1 MTLPE
6 EDDTLRSLEVKGFAA
21 FVIGA
26 GGLVVLAWSEPVSI
40 MFKKFPSDIRKAF
53 SEDIKP
59 LVYRMRGGPTCL
71 FLPDPAAPAVSVQAW
86 FRVGS
91 LTETA
96 PLEGISHFLEHMI
109 FKGSENLE
117 VGELAS
123 MAESSGGD
131 INAYT
136 TNESTHYDLISMP
149 DKFEGCL
156 EALLDALW
164 WPRFEEDE
172 IRQERQVILS
182 EFNRTYEQPDQL
194 LQYHLY
200 REAYGPRHPYG
211 RAILGTRQTLKS
223 IDAAGLKK
231 YHKQFYTP
239 SSAVLVFAGAFDV
252 PRVKSILRKRRKRFL
267 TKWPKPGRRK
277 MPKVPLPTP
286 LKAGPRIVVRRGR
299 SGTAHVELAFE
310 IPPLT
315 HRDAPVLEVLGIVL
329 GAGES
334 SRLYEHLCMDTS
346 LMFDV
351 SADVYLSGGP
361 GLFFLGGY
369 AMPENVEQAI
379 EQILHVAKQI
389 IEDRP
394 LTPDELDKVRMN
406 YLTGLEFRREGMTGR
421 ARVAGYSE
429 LITGDPNYHLNYMK
443 MLLEVDANDVSDVA
457 RRYLSPSRLTAGVF
471 LPKGEAP
478 RVGVR
483 KIRNAIWS
491 GFENHLEQKRNDAN
505 RNQGIAEKSAA
516 SRRTRSVSPQRS
528 YLKNTR
534 RSEAKNTPI
543 ETKLPGGGRLVM
555 LPDSGPP
562 VFSMRAVFLGGQRNE
577 SARQAG
583 LHALMMSA
591 APMATERCPSFIHTK
606 EVEGLGASIDGF
618 SGRNTFGLTASG
630 LSAVMPEVMER
641 FVELLSA
648 PAFDKDDIE
657 FARAELNAERDSE
670 LDDLGQWCRF
680 KGYQLLYGKH
690 PLGRHPLGT
699 TRTMAAFNQRVLRR
713 EWRKR
718 TSPANLVIAAAGNFD
733 VSYLEEHLPEM
744 LKPWAASDPPETPVL
759 QLATPKS
766 LSRRRYRSYELDGA
780 SQSHI
785 HMSFLGTT
793 FHDPARHAL
802 AIISAALGSQAGGLF
817 LELREK
823 RGLAYDVGVSS
834 YESLDPGP
842 ISIYAATSAGMEKLA
857 IDLMRQEIARVSCE
871 GLDDEEFQRAKS
883 YLIGG
888 LSRAH
893 QRAFARAADLAGR
906 FTHGLGWETLEETKR
921 QIERVE
927 MSAVTKTA
935 RHYMKPSKECLVIV
949 SGNTLK

>member
-1 MTLPE
+1 MGE
-6 EDDTLRSLEVKGFAA
+6 A
-21 FVIGA
+21 F
-26 GGLVVLAWSEPVSI
+26 L
-40 MFKKFPSDIRKAF
+40 
-53 SEDIKP
+53 EDIKP

-71 FLPDPAAPAVSVQAW
+71 FLPDSAAPAVSVQAW

-91 LTETA
+91 LTETDRLA
-96 PLEGISHFLEHMI
+96 GISHFLEHMI
-109 FKGSENLE
+109 FKGSGNLE

-123 MAESSGGD
+123 LAESSGGD

-164 WPRFEEDE
+164 WPRFEESE
-172 IRQERQVILS
+172 VQQERQVILS
-182 EFNRTYEQPDQL
+182 EFNRTYEQPDQV

-223 IDAAGLKK
+223 IGTAELKK
-231 YHKQFYTP
+231 YHKKFYAP

-252 PRVKSILRKRRKRFL
+252 PRVKSILRKRRKIFRV
-267 TKWPKPGRRK
+267 KWSIPGPRK
-277 MPKVPLPTP
+277 MPKAPRPTP

-299 SGTAHVELAFE
+299 SGTALVELAFE

-369 AMPENVEQAI
+369 TAPENAEKAI
-379 EQILHVAKQI
+379 EQILQVAKQI

-406 YLTGLEFRREGMTGR
+406 YLTGLEFRRERMTGR

-429 LITGDPNYHLNYMK
+429 LITGDPNYYVKYMK
-443 MLLEVDANDVSDVA
+443 MVMAVDANDVSDVA
-457 RRYLSPSRLTAGVF
+457 RRYLSSSRLTAGVF
-471 LPKGEAP
+471 FPKGEAP

-483 KIRNAIWS
+483 RIRNAIWG
-491 GFENHLEQKRNDAN
+491 GFENHLERKRDDTNGN
-505 RNQGIAEKSAA
+505 RGVTEKSAV
-516 SRRTRSVSPQRS
+516 SWRTRSASQKRGHVKNRGRS
-528 YLKNTR
+528 RAK
-534 RSEAKNTPI
+534 SEPI

-555 LPDSGPP
+555 LPDSGPL
-562 VFSMRAVFLGGQRNE
+562 VFSMRAVFPGGQRNE

-583 LHALMMSA
+583 LHAFMTSA
-591 APMATERCPSFIHTK
+591 APMAPENCPSFIHTK
-606 EVEGLGASIDGF
+606 EVEGLGASINGF

-630 LSAVMPEVMER
+630 LSAVLPEVMGR
-641 FVELLSA
+641 FMEIISA
-648 PAFDKDDIE
+648 PAFDEDDVE
-657 FARAELNAERDSE
+657 FTRAELNAERDSE
-670 LDDLGQWCRF
+670 LDDLGQWCRL

-699 TRTMAAFNQRVLRR
+699 YKTIAAFNRNGLKR

-718 TSPANLVIAAAGNFD
+718 VTPAELVITAAGNFGA
-733 VSYLEEHLPEM
+733 SYLEEHLPKM
-744 LKPWAASDPPETPVL
+744 LRPWAESAPRKTPVL
-759 QLATPKS
+759 QPATPRS
-766 LSRRRYRSYELDGA
+766 LSRKRFRSYKIDGA

-802 AIISAALGSQAGGLF
+802 AVITAALGSQGGGLF

-823 RGLAYDVGVSS
+823 RGLAYDISVSS
-834 YESLDPGP
+834 YESQDPGP
-842 ISIYAATSAGMEKLA
+842 ISIYAATPVGKENFV
-857 IDLMRQEIARVSCE
+857 IDLIRQEITRVSKE
-871 GLDDEEFQRAKS
+871 GLGEEAFQRAKA
-883 YLIGG
+883 YLVGV
-888 LSRAH
+888 LSRSH

-906 FTHGLGWETLEETKR
+906 FVHGLGWETLEETKR
-921 QIERVE
+921 QIERVDID
-927 MSAVTKTA
+927 AVTDAA
-935 RHYMKPSKECLVIV
+935 RQFMKPSKECLVIV
-949 SGNTLK
+949 SGKSLN

>member
-1 MTLPE
+1 
-6 EDDTLRSLEVKGFAA
+6 
-21 FVIGA
+21 
-26 GGLVVLAWSEPVSI
+26 
-40 MFKKFPSDIRKAF
+40 MFKKFPNDASEAF
-53 SEDIKP
+53 FEDKKP
-59 LVYRMRGGPTCL
+59 LVYRMKGGPTCL
-71 FLPDPAAPAVSVQAW
+71 FLPDPTAPAVSVQAW

-91 LTETA
+91 LTETDQ
-96 PLEGISHFLEHMI
+96 LEGISHFLEHMI

-123 MAESSGGD
+123 LAESSGGD

-149 DKFEGCL
+149 DEFKGCL

-164 WPRFEEDE
+164 CPRFEESE
-172 IRQERQVILS
+172 IHQERQVILS

-200 REAYGPRHPYG
+200 REAYGPQHPYG
-211 RAILGTRQTLKS
+211 RAILGTRQTLKN
-223 IDAAGLKK
+223 IGAAELKK
-231 YHKQFYTP
+231 YHKQFYSP

-252 PRVKSILRKRRKRFL
+252 PRVKSILRKRRKSFFA
-267 TKWPKPGRRK
+267 KWPKLQGRK
-277 MPKVPLPTP
+277 MPKIPRPTP

-315 HRDAPVLEVLGIVL
+315 HRDAPVLEVLGIIL

-334 SRLYEHLCMDTS
+334 SRLYEHLCMNTS

-369 AMPENVEQAI
+369 AAPENIEKAI
-379 EQILHVAKQI
+379 EQTLQVAKQI
-389 IEDRP
+389 IEDMP
-394 LTPDELDKVRMN
+394 LAPDELDKVRMN

-429 LITGDPNYHLNYMK
+429 LITGDPNYHFKYMK
-443 MLLEVDANDVSDVA
+443 KVMEVDANDVSDVA

-471 LPKGEAP
+471 FPKGEAS

-483 KIRNAIWS
+483 RIRKAIWK
-491 GFENHLEQKRNDAN
+491 GFENKLEQKRSDMH
-505 RNQGIAEKSAA
+505 RSRGVAEESTV
-516 SRRTRSVSPQRS
+516 SGHTRSVSQKRGHV
-528 YLKNTR
+528 KKRGHTR
-534 RSEAKNTPI
+534 AKSKPI

-555 LPDSGPP
+555 LPDGGPR

-606 EVEGLGASIDGF
+606 EVEGLGANIDGF
-618 SGRNTFGLTASG
+618 SGRNSFGLTASG
-630 LSAVMPEVMER
+630 LSAVMPEVMEK

-648 PAFDKDDIE
+648 PAFDEGDVE

-680 KGYQLLYGKH
+680 KGYRLLYGKH

-699 TRTMAAFNQRVLRR
+699 SKTMATLNQRALRR

-718 TSPANLVIAAAGNFD
+718 TSPANLVIAMAGNFD
-733 VSYLEEHLPEM
+733 VSYLEERLPKM
-744 LKPWAASDPPETPVL
+744 LKPWAAIAHRETSVPQPAPPRTP
-759 QLATPKS
+759 
-766 LSRRRYRSYELDGA
+766 SRSRFRSYTLEGA

-793 FHDPARHAL
+793 FHDSARHAL
-802 AIISAALGSQAGGLF
+802 AIITAALGSQGGGFF

-823 RGLAYDVGVSS
+823 RGLAYDVSVSS
-834 YESLDPGP
+834 HESLDPGP
-842 ISIYAATSAGMEKLA
+842 ISMYAATPAGKEKLVV
-857 IDLMRQEIARVSCE
+857 DLMRQEIARVGTK
-871 GLDDEEFQRAKS
+871 GLSDKEFQRAKA

-888 LSRAH
+888 VSRAH
-893 QRAFARAADLAGR
+893 QRAFARVADLAGR
-906 FTHGLGWETLEETKR
+906 FVHGLGWETLEETKR
-921 QIERVE
+921 QIEQVDMDSVRE
-927 MSAVTKTA
+927 AA
-935 RHYMKPSKECLVIV
+935 RHFMKPSKECLVIV
-949 SGNTLK
+949 SGNSLN

>member
-1 MTLPE
+1 
-6 EDDTLRSLEVKGFAA
+6 
-21 FVIGA
+21 
-26 GGLVVLAWSEPVSI
+26 
-40 MFKKFPSDIRKAF
+40 MFKKFPNDVSEAF
-53 SEDIKP
+53 LEDQKP
-59 LVYRMRGGPTCL
+59 IAYRMKGGPTCL
-71 FLPDPAAPAVSVQAW
+71 FLPDFNAPAVSVQAW

-91 LTETA
+91 LTETDRLA
-96 PLEGISHFLEHMI
+96 GISHFLEHMI
-109 FKGSENLE
+109 FKGSKNLE

-123 MAESSGGD
+123 LAESSGGD

-164 WPRFEEDE
+164 WPRFDE
-172 IRQERQVILS
+172 SEVHQERQVILS
-182 EFNRTYEQPDQL
+182 EFNRTYEQPAQL

-223 IDAAGLKK
+223 IGGAELKK
-231 YHKQFYTP
+231 YHKKFYTP

-252 PRVKSILRKRRKRFL
+252 SRIKSILRKRRKIFRV
-267 TKWPKPGRRK
+267 KWSKPGRRK
-277 MPKVPLPTP
+277 MPKAPRPTP
-286 LKAGPRIVVRRGR
+286 LKAGPRVVVRRGR

-334 SRLYEHLCMDTS
+334 SRLYEHLCMNTS

-351 SADVYLSGGP
+351 SADVYLSGGQ

-369 AMPENVEQAI
+369 TAPENAEKAI
-379 EQILHVAKQI
+379 EQILQVAKQI

-394 LTPDELDKVRMN
+394 LTPDELDKVQMN
-406 YLTGLEFRREGMTGR
+406 YLTGLEFRQERMTGR

-429 LITGDPNYHLNYMK
+429 LITGDPNYHLKYMK
-443 MLLEVDANDVSDVA
+443 MVMEVDANDVSDVA

-471 LPKGEAP
+471 FPKGEAP

-483 KIRNAIWS
+483 RIRKAIWK
-491 GFENHLEQKRNDAN
+491 GFESNLEQKRNDMH
-505 RNQGIAEKSAA
+505 RNQGVTERSTLSGHA
-516 SRRTRSVSPQRS
+516 RSVSQKRS
-528 YLKNTR
+528 HVNTR
-534 RSEAKNTPI
+534 GRTKAKSKPI

-555 LPDSGPP
+555 LPDGGPR
-562 VFSMRAVFLGGQRNE
+562 VFSLRAVFLGGQRNE
-577 SARQAG
+577 SARQSG
-583 LHALMMSA
+583 LHALMMSVV
-591 APMATERCPSFIHTK
+591 PMATMRCPSFVHTR

-618 SGRNTFGLTASG
+618 SGRNSFGLTASG
-630 LSAVMPEVMER
+630 LSAVLPEVMER
-641 FVELLSA
+641 FVEVMSE
-648 PAFDKDDIE
+648 PAFDENDVE
-657 FARAELNAERDSE
+657 FVREELKAERESE
-670 LDDLGQWCRF
+670 LDDLGRYCRF
-680 KGYQLLYGKH
+680 KGQQLLYGKH
-690 PLGRHPLGT
+690 PMGRHPLGT
-699 TRTMAAFNQRVLRR
+699 HKTMSALSQRILRR
-713 EWRKR
+713 EWRRR
-718 TSPANLVIAAAGNFD
+718 TSPADLVVAAAGNFD
-733 VSYLEEHLPEM
+733 APHLEERLSKM
-744 LKPWAASDPPETPVL
+744 LKSWARSAPRQTPVR
-759 QLATPKS
+759 QHPPPIN
-766 LSRRRYRSYELDGA
+766 LSRRRFRSYELDGA

-785 HMSFLGTT
+785 HMLFLGAT

-802 AIISAALGSQAGGLF
+802 AIVAAALGSQGGGLF

-823 RGLAYDVGVSS
+823 RGLAYDLSVSS

-842 ISIYAATSAGMEKLA
+842 ISIYVATPLGKEKLV
-857 IDLMRQEIARVSCE
+857 IELIRQEIVRVSSN
-871 GLDDEEFQRAKS
+871 GLGEEEFQRAKS

-906 FTHGLGWETLEETKR
+906 FVHGLGWETLEETKR
-921 QIERVE
+921 QIEEVD
-927 MSAVTKTA
+927 MDSVTEAA
-935 RHYMKPSKECLVIV
+935 RHFMKPSKECLVTV
-949 SGNTLK
+949 SGKTLK